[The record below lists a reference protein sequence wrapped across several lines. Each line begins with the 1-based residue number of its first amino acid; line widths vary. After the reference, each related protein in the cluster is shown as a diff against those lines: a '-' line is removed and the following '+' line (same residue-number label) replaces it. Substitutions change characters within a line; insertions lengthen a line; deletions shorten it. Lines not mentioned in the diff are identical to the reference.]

1 MYCKWFSFLLTLSTS
16 FWEINAF
23 FNVSMIYSFDS
34 FNMRN
39 KCIRNDIKLC
49 VFLSALHF
57 KMSLSKAKHQHT
69 DRTLEILGKLDCGVK
84 AVDLCKQFN
93 LSQSTLSTW
102 KKQRCK
108 LNEMVDAGKVLNT
121 KHNRESFLLQV
132 ERALHLWFCE
142 MRSKPHASPINQA
155 LLVQKST

>member
-1 MYCKWFSFLLTLSTS
+1 MYLS
-16 FWEINAF
+16 
-23 FNVSMIYSFDS
+23 VYSFDS

-39 KCIRNDIKLC
+39 KCIQNDIKLC

-57 KMSLSKAKHQHT
+57 KMSLSKAKCQHT
-69 DRTLEILGKLDCGVK
+69 DQTLKEKIEILGKLNCGVN
-84 AVDLCKQFN
+84 AVDLCKQFRSN

-121 KHNRESFLLQV
+121 KHNHESFLLQV

-142 MRSKPHASPINQA
+142 MRSKPHAPPINQA